1 MSFVTSLFPDTASA
15 DPLPATSS
23 DVLIHFYRSL
33 IKDRKADVER
43 EQALKFVRAFLDVKD
58 GVREISRAVVRT
70 IAAIAEHVE
79 DRTGARPAIEAMVDR
94 EDRLRPICIQTLA
107 EVLIRDPQLL
117 IASGGLAPLYEALSE
132 GTYKGPEGL
141 SAAFL
146 FLLDS
151 PQKRKYLQPGYS
163 IESLFS
169 PFTDLLLDNEALLKQ
184 NSRAIAA
191 SLKTWPGLMAL
202 CMFEFR
208 TVKSFIE
215 CMLYP
220 SLVVKETVID
230 LLYSLLR
237 IKSPEWAQSYLAGRR
252 LTTYGRAAT
261 LQSTTAKAAPPPTE
275 EDSGEQN
282 FVEHY
287 TALLLTV
294 FIKSNLLP
302 VLLKL
307 TQCADNPTIT
317 RKSTL
322 LLGEVLKLASKL
334 LLPSWNNELQ
344 LLPELFA
351 AATRFDDESHFTATS
366 TIYQISSVSRTL
378 YRTAPSAPNSG
389 GLTSGSPY
397 HDLLD
402 DHHKTNPAILT
413 DDATFRQLLIDCGV
427 LTSSN
432 YAKWNW
438 DVIMRIIEG
447 PLQNG
452 KRLEEAAKASKFLK
466 RIVSFYRPFK
476 YKFSELKSTRNSQKY
491 VRVGCALMHSL
502 LQSQEGLKYLADS
515 KLLKQLAECLAQCD
529 PVSVVRPAYRGVFGL
544 Q

>member
-1 MSFVTSLFPDTASA
+1 M
-15 DPLPATSS
+15 
-23 DVLIHFYRSL
+23 
-33 IKDRKADVER
+33 ER

-58 GVREISRAVVRT
+58 GVREVSRAIVRT
-70 IAAIAEHVE
+70 ISAIAEHVE
-79 DRTGARPAIEAMVDR
+79 DRAGARPAIEAMVER
-94 EDRLRPICIQTLA
+94 EDRLRPICIETLA
-107 EVLIRDPQLL
+107 EVFIRDPQLL

-146 FLLDS
+146 YLLDS
-151 PQKRKYLQPGYS
+151 PQKRKYLQPGYT
-163 IESLFS
+163 IEALFS
-169 PFTDLLLDNEALLKQ
+169 PFTDQLLDNESLLKQ
-184 NSRAIAA
+184 NVKAIAA

-202 CMFEFR
+202 SMFEFR
-208 TVKSFIE
+208 TVKSFVE

-220 SLVVKETVID
+220 SIFVKETVID

-237 IKSPEWAQSYLAGRR
+237 IKSPGWAQSYLAGRR
-252 LTTYGRAAT
+252 LTTYGRVASLRSTNTKQPAPAT
-261 LQSTTAKAAPPPTE
+261 E
-275 EDSGEQN
+275 DDSGEQN

-307 TQCADNPTIT
+307 TQCSDNPTIT
-317 RKSTL
+317 RKTTL
-322 LLGEVLKLASKL
+322 LLGEVLKLASRL
-334 LLPSWNNELQ
+334 LLPSWSSELQ

-351 AATRFDDESHFTATS
+351 AATQFDNAAHFTATS

-378 YRTAPSAPNSG
+378 YRTTPSVSSSG

-397 HDLLD
+397 HDGIE
-402 DHHKTNPAILT
+402 DHPKTNPAVLT

-438 DVIMRIIEG
+438 DVVMKIIEG
-447 PLQNG
+447 PLQSG

-466 RIVSFYRPFK
+466 RIISFYRPFK

-491 VRVGCALMHSL
+491 VRVGCTLMHSL
-502 LQSQEGLKYLADS
+502 LQSQEGLKYLAES
-515 KLLKQLAECLAQCD
+515 KLLRQLAECMAQCD
-529 PVSVVRPAYRGVFGL
+529 PVGGFLGRPMIPVSITDG
-544 Q
+544 